1 MPMNSSVRN
10 RLSRMEP
17 EVTAPTVAPVAP
29 GDHTFDDPSDPRI
42 TPVVAPVVASSEPVV
57 APSDQV
63 VAPTDAL
70 PELRYEYQPTD
81 IAGAKLGGKQVIVYH
96 TPDELAQ
103 KLTAQNIELVRKLR
117 EVTRKQTLGIAD
129 DTPLPDDAQR
139 FESFVEFKPRELS
152 TEERF
157 NLSQDLND
165 PSKSL
170 EAIDTMFEAS
180 VGMKPDVLRQT
191 LNNQQLL
198 MLQLTAK
205 SNYDIFEKQT
215 PEFYPCAENKQVLT
229 AWMFKKKLN
238 PTVAMFNLAFSTLK
252 GAGLLLDSPIVREVT
267 PAPVPSAPT
276 VGPTAPAP
284 STEPK
289 VSPVPVATESR
300 ITPVEQPQTKRQVRV
315 PSGLNSSNA
324 SDSTTSGVTTDITLD
339 DIDNMPSEEYKKKLR
354 NPAFAK
360 LVNDLQR
367 AADARKRA
375 PVSA

>member
-1 MPMNSSVRN
+1 
-10 RLSRMEP
+10 
-17 EVTAPTVAPVAP
+17 
-29 GDHTFDDPSDPRI
+29 
-42 TPVVAPVVASSEPVV
+42 
-57 APSDQV
+57 
-63 VAPTDAL
+63 
-70 PELRYEYQPTD
+70 
-81 IAGAKLGGKQVIVYH
+81 
-96 TPDELAQ
+96 
-103 KLTAQNIELVRKLR
+103 
-117 EVTRKQTLGIAD
+117 
-129 DTPLPDDAQR
+129 
-139 FESFVEFKPRELS
+139 
-152 TEERF
+152 
-157 NLSQDLND
+157 
-165 PSKSL
+165 
-170 EAIDTMFEAS
+170 
-180 VGMKPDVLRQT
+180 
-191 LNNQQLL
+191 
-198 MLQLTAK
+198 
-205 SNYDIFEKQT
+205 
-215 PEFYPCAENKQVLT
+215 
-229 AWMFKKKLN
+229 
-238 PTVAMFNLAFSTLK
+238 MFNLAFSTLK